1 MTVIYVLIALSLSM
15 AVGFLVAFL
24 WAVRSGQYDDTH
36 TPSMRMLFDDRRR
49 SSVNGHR
56 SDHPNV
62 ARNVPT
68 DDRGPTTTSSS
79 TTTSP

>member
-24 WAVRSGQYDDTH
+24 WAVRTGQYDDTH
-36 TPSMRMLFDDRRR
+36 TPSMRMLFDDRPPSKR
-49 SSVNGHR
+49 
-56 SDHPNV
+56 
-62 ARNVPT
+62 
-68 DDRGPTTTSSS
+68 SS